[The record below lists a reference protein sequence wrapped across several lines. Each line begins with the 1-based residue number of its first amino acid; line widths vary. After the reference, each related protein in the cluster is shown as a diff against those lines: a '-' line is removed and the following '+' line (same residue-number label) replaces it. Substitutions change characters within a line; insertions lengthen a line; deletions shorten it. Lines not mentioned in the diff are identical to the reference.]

1 MCNPSEPR
9 LAEGPDVMPDR
20 TGLASGGDPSERVD
34 DLREGLL
41 RLQRLMAE
49 RGIAIRL
56 PTPNPNWEPP
66 EPLPIPAD
74 VVSQIVVQQRRS
86 RGF

>member
-1 MCNPSEPR
+1 MSEPALEASVEPTTEKPVR
-9 LAEGPDVMPDR
+9 QHSPELLAIKR
-20 TGLASGGDPSERVD
+20 RA
-34 DLREGLL
+34 
-41 RLQRLMAE
+41 AE
-49 RGIAIRL
+49 MGFDIRL

-74 VVSQIVVQQRRS
+74 VVSRIVVQQRRS

>member
-9 LAEGPDVMPDR
+9 LAEGRNATPDR
-20 TGLASGGDPSERVD
+20 TVLASDGDPSDRVD

-41 RLQRLMAE
+41 RLRRLMAE
-49 RGIAIRL
+49 WGIAIRL

>member
-1 MCNPSEPR
+1 MSKPVSEASAEPTTDKPVR
-9 LAEGPDVMPDR
+9 LHSPELLAMKRRAEEM
-20 TGLASGGDPSERVD
+20 
-34 DLREGLL
+34 
-41 RLQRLMAE
+41 
-49 RGIAIRL
+49 GIEIRL

-74 VVSQIVVQQRRS
+74 VVSRIVVQQRRS

>member
-1 MCNPSEPR
+1 MSKPVSEASAEPATDEPIR
-9 LAEGPDVMPDR
+9 QHSPELLAIKR
-20 TGLASGGDPSERVD
+20 R
-34 DLREGLL
+34 
-41 RLQRLMAE
+41 AE
-49 RGIAIRL
+49 EMGIAIRL

-74 VVSQIVVQQRRS
+74 VVSRIVVQQRRS

>member
-1 MCNPSEPR
+1 MSKAASEASAEPTAEQPVR
-9 LAEGPDVMPDR
+9 QHSPELLAMKR
-20 TGLASGGDPSERVD
+20 RA
-34 DLREGLL
+34 
-41 RLQRLMAE
+41 AE
-49 RGIAIRL
+49 MGIEIRL

-74 VVSQIVVQQRRS
+74 VVSRIVVQQRRS